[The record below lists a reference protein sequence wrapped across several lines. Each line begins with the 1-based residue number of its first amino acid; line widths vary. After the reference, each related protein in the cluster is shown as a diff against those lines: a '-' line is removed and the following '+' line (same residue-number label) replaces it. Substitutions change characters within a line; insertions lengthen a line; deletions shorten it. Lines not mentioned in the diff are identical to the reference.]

1 LLPPRLA
8 AAEAIRSDGL
18 RSVIT
23 MAPLLPLR
31 EPEAFLRRAGQAA
44 DAVVID
50 HFVGGDGS
58 RDGSRTLNTALP
70 AAMRAL
76 EPRSLDLE
84 WRDAVVTLARQVLP
98 GRVGVGR
105 EGFAGRLLP

>member
-1 LLPPRLA
+1 
-8 AAEAIRSDGL
+8 
-18 RSVIT
+18 
-23 MAPLLPLR
+23 
-31 EPEAFLRRAGQAA
+31 
-44 DAVVID
+44 
-50 HFVGGDGS
+50 
-58 RDGSRTLNTALP
+58 
-70 AAMRAL
+70 MRAL